1 MTRTLA
7 IDVGTSSVK
16 AAVIVDGA
24 VVASVDHAHPL
35 SSPRPGWVEQDPGDW
50 WDGTVATIARLNRDA
65 ALTDLDALAVTGQ
78 MQDLI
83 CLDGAGRPLRPA
95 ILYSDSRAVVEHDE
109 LVTRFG
115 DRWSEV
121 VGSAPDASN
130 VAAKWS
136 WLQRHEPDTVSACAV
151 ALFGGHS
158 LVVHRLT
165 GAGMCDPTTAAS
177 TALSDLVGGT
187 WWGELVDALA
197 IPVPPLQ
204 PVTTVHRLQAAAAKT
219 LGLPSG
225 LPVVHAN
232 GDAVATT
239 LGLLGTE
246 RNRPYAYLGTSGWVA
261 VAASTAQ
268 RGGGVVALPGLA
280 DDHWVSAAPM
290 PAAGAVLDWAR
301 RELLGDVDHAR
312 FDALARAQCAAAE
325 GVLFIP
331 HLDGTRALPEA
342 TGVLLGVRRTTTS
355 STVAAAV
362 VEGIAHAV
370 RQLLTTIVPHTD
382 ELIVCGGAARS
393 VALRQAIADVI
404 GCTVVEVADEHAA
417 LVGATVVAHLAL
429 GTAPP
434 PPAGAVSMT
443 TPDDLRQATQ
453 ARSASLFDEL
463 LPTLTPILARIVG
476 LRASAVH

>member
-1 MTRTLA
+1 M
-7 IDVGTSSVK
+7 
-16 AAVIVDGA
+16 
-24 VVASVDHAHPL
+24 
-35 SSPRPGWVEQDPGDW
+35 
-50 WDGTVATIARLNRDA
+50 
-65 ALTDLDALAVTGQ
+65 
-78 MQDLI
+78 
-83 CLDGAGRPLRPA
+83 
-95 ILYSDSRAVVEHDE
+95 
-109 LVTRFG
+109 
-115 DRWSEV
+115 
-121 VGSAPDASN
+121 
-130 VAAKWS
+130 
-136 WLQRHEPDTVSACAV
+136 
-151 ALFGGHS
+151 
-158 LVVHRLT
+158 
-165 GAGMCDPTTAAS
+165 
-177 TALSDLVGGT
+177 SDLVGGT

-268 RGGGVVALPGLA
+268 RGSGVVELPGLA

-463 LPTLTPILARIVG
+463 LPTLAPILARIVG